1 MLVVNED
8 RLTVF
13 LHFPQIFPSQV
24 LQNFWEC
31 ICGRSQ
37 NARKFLKISAE
48 SVKFIGGG
56 FSFLLNWTA
65 LMHAT
70 SHTKTNTFKV
80 FWHYR
85 VTDTFKVL
93 WHYRVAFC
101 KTSIF
106 V

>member
-24 LQNFWEC
+24 LKNFWGY
-31 ICGRSQ
+31 IYGRSQ

-48 SVKFIGGG
+48 SVKYIAGGVY
-56 FSFLLNWTA
+56 FLLNLKA

-70 SHTKTNTFKV
+70 SHTKTNSFA
-80 FWHYR
+80 
-85 VTDTFKVL
+85 DTFMTL
-93 WHYRVAFC
+93 
-101 KTSIF
+101 
-106 V
+106 